1 MTFTGVKTFT
11 GTTSGARETLG
22 DKFNLWLRQHRE
34 VEVVETRVLQSS
46 DNAYHCLTIICFY
59 NTKES
64 S

>member
-1 MTFTGVKTFT
+1 VTFTGCKTFT

-22 DKFNLWLRQHRE
+22 DKFTAWLREHPA
-34 VEVVETRVLQSS
+34 VEVVDTCVVQSS
-46 DNAYHCLTIICFY
+46 DAAYHALTIVCFY